1 MKPAKRP
8 RLAMP
13 AVSEQMKAWS
23 AALAEELTGW
33 PQVETRTFFGFT
45 ALYRGEK
52 IFALVPRSRA
62 MGTPNTLAFKFESL
76 TPRLRTRLERD
87 RRVGTTEMRASR
99 WQTFE
104 LSSNSDLHDALDW
117 LGLAYDAAGKTKK
130 SR

>member
-62 MGTPNTLAFKFESL
+62 MGTPNTLAFESL

-117 LGLAYDAAGKTKK
+117 LGLAYDSAGKTKK